1 MDRSAPVGAV
11 ILAAGSSRRFG
22 SAKQLAML
30 DGRTLLEHAIGAA
43 VAAGLTPVVAV
54 VPTWLTRPSSLG
66 GESVQWVGNPSP
78 ERGVSVSLRLGL
90 RAIGDEATA
99 AVILLGDQP
108 YVGPSIIETLL
119 AARGDRPIVA
129 GEADG
134 VLAPPLLLE
143 RSAFALAE
151 AASGDIGLRQI
162 LRDNPELVRAVPID
176 RHPPDVDTPDDLA
189 ALERP

>member
-1 MDRSAPVGAV
+1 MERSAPVGAV

-30 DGRTLLEHAIGAA
+30 DGRSLLEHAIRSA
-43 VAAGLTPVVAV
+43 VEAGLTPVVAV
-54 VPTWLTRPSSLG
+54 VPTWLTRPASLDA
-66 GESVQWVGNPSP
+66 EWLQWVRNPHP
-78 ERGVSVSLRLGL
+78 GRGVSVSLRLGL
-90 RAIGDEATA
+90 RAIGDDATA

-108 YVGPSIIETLL
+108 RLGPSIIGALL

-129 GEADG
+129 SEADG
-134 VLAPPLLLE
+134 LLAPPLLLE
-143 RSAFALAE
+143 RSAFGLAE
-151 AASGDIGLRQI
+151 AAIGDIGLRQI
-162 LRDNPELVRAVPID
+162 LRDHPELVRGVPID